1 MQRGRLENGFTDSM
15 KKQIPKTLLVLEI
28 TLIVFWLVFFV
39 FYRLSK
45 NNADTSGNYLF
56 GIAWIFENLTSILTL
71 ILFVISLFF
80 LKSFR
85 LAALIGLIIS
95 FGSVFLIEWT

>member
-1 MQRGRLENGFTDSM
+1 M

-28 TLIVFWLVFFV
+28 ALIVSWLVFFV

-45 NNADTSGNYLF
+45 NNADTSGNYLL
-56 GIAWIFENLTSILTL
+56 GIAWIFENITSILTL
-71 ILFVISLFF
+71 ILFIISLFF

-85 LAALIGLIIS
+85 LVALIGLIIS
-95 FGSVFLIEWT
+95 FGSVFLIEWP